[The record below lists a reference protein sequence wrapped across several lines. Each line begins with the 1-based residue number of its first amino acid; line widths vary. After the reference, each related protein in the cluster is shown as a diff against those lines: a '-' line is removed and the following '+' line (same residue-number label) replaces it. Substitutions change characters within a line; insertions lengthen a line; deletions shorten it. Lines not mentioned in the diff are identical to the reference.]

1 MSDDIF
7 DAIIVGGGLAG
18 GTAAYVLAQAGCDV
32 LVVERGNFA
41 GSKNMTGGRLY
52 AHSLEKIIPNFA
64 QEAPVERLVT
74 REKISMLRETD

>member
-41 GSKNMTGGRLY
+41 GSKNMTGDVY
-52 AHSLEKIIPNFA
+52 
-64 QEAPVERLVT
+64 T
-74 REKISMLRETD
+74 RTVLKKSFPILLKKRQLSAL